1 MSVEPRRD
9 DEGPPDDYRFGPD
22 LPVDR
27 VPRGTSLVVR
37 GSAAAAPGA
46 LAMRLLAPVTERDAD
61 ALLVETDDT
70 PRGVTTRWT
79 EGTDVPLSRLAVV
92 SCDGGRRD
100 PPTGLGG
107 TGRVSR
113 PSDLTGIGVQYA
125 KVARS
130 FGGGPHSRLRV
141 GLDSVSTLQLYCDDV
156 QTVYRFLHALT
167 GRIRAS
173 GRLGVFVFNPEMHDP
188 RVTRVVSRPFDA
200 TVDVRVG
207 DSGGREARFTDVSGQ
222 TSAWTPLRTG

>member
-1 MSVEPRRD
+1 MSAESHRD
-9 DEGPPDDYRFGPD
+9 DGTTTGDYRFGAD

-27 VPRGTSLVVR
+27 VSRGTSLVVR

-46 LAMRLLAPVTERDAD
+46 LAMRLLAPVTGRDPG

-70 PRGVTTRWT
+70 PRGVATRWT

-92 SCDGGRRD
+92 SCDGGRHD
-100 PPTGLGG
+100 SPTDLGG
-107 TGRVSR
+107 AGRVSR
-113 PSDLTGIGVQYA
+113 PGDLTGIGVQYA

-156 QTVYRFLHALT
+156 QTVYRFLNALT

-188 RVTRVVSRPFDA
+188 RVARVVSQPFDA
-200 TVDVRVG
+200 AVDVRVG
-207 DSGGREARFTDVSGQ
+207 DSGGREARLTDVSGQ
-222 TSAWTPLRTG
+222 TSAWTPLRTE